1 MASFLFTRRIVTM
14 IFLDADDKHWILA
27 RTRAELAET
36 LLSMLN
42 IDNDAHLLRLAAACL
57 DCEEEAIM
65 ITEQ

>member
-1 MASFLFTRRIVTM
+1 M

-27 RTRAELAET
+27 QTRAELAET
-36 LLSMLN
+36 LISMIN

>member
-1 MASFLFTRRIVTM
+1 MT

-57 DCEEEAIM
+57 DCEEEAVM
-65 ITEQ
+65 WVET